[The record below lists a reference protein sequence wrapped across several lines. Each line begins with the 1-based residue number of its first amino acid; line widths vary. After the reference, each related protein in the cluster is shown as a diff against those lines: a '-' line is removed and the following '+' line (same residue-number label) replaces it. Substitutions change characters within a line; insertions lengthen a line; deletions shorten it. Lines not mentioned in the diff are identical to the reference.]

1 MDRLSTLKV
10 FVSAVDAGSISRAAR
25 RHGLSTTSASRR
37 LMELEH
43 ELGVRLLDRTTRYV
57 APTEAGRR
65 LRDRVAPLVAGLDL
79 AIREAGEDPHA
90 PSGTLRILARRSFA
104 MLHIAP
110 LLPEFIAAHPR
121 VAVDLHLTE
130 TVEIAPGEEVDLV
143 IRLGAPGEKTLV
155 SHKLASGRRILAGS
169 PDYLAR
175 AGMPAGIEELAAHD
189 CLTYRRAEAEPVWVF
204 EMPSGRRE
212 LAVRGPLRATNG
224 EVLREAAIAGLGLVL
239 LPAWLIS
246 DDVAAGRLVR
256 CLQQITAWPSGFNR
270 EIVAVHRRIDPLP
283 AKIAAFLAHLAGR
296 RFEGN
301 LSEDLPA

>member
-10 FVSAVDAGSISRAAR
+10 FVSAVDAGSISEAAR

-37 LMELEH
+37 LMELEQ

-121 VAVDLHLTE
+121 VAVDLQLTE
-130 TVEIAPGEEVDLV
+130 TVEIAPGEEVDLA
-143 IRLGAPGEKTLV
+143 IRLGTPGEKTLV
-155 SHKLASGRRILAGS
+155 SHMLASGRRILAAS

-175 AGMPAGIEELAAHD
+175 AGTPASIEDLAAHD
-189 CLTYRRAEAEPVWVF
+189 CLTYRRAETEPVWVF
-204 EMPSGRRE
+204 ETPSGRRE
-212 LAVRGPLRATNG
+212 LAVRGRLRATNG

-246 DDVAAGRLVR
+246 DDVAAGRLVP

-270 EIVAVHRRIDPLP
+270 EIVTVHRRIDPLP

-296 RFEGN
+296 RFEGPFP
-301 LSEDLPA
+301 DDRPP